1 MGQIHSVRQIQR
13 VSATHKAFL
22 TRRFSKSLSLLSL
35 IHTFF
40 KAMDLKEVFAFI

>member
-1 MGQIHSVRQIQR
+1 MTVRQIQC

-22 TRRFSKSLSLLSL
+22 TRRFPKSLSLLL
-35 IHTFF
+35 LVHTFF